1 MSFGT
6 ILDNI
11 SGKSCTSPGSYSIV
25 VTAAV
30 DPETK
35 IVKVPLIILLSFT
48 IFDNCIVM
56 SMMSP
61 SPFECS

>member
-1 MSFGT
+1 MSFGA

-35 IVKVPLIILLSFT
+35 IVTVPFLILLSYY
-48 IFDNCIVM
+48 I
-56 SMMSP
+56 
-61 SPFECS
+61 